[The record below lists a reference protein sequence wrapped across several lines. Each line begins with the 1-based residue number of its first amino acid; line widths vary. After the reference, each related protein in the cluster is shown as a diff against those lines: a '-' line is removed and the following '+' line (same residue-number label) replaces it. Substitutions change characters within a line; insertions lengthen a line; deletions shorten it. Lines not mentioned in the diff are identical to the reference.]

1 MNSESNDSAIVRR
14 NSRHQSRPILLKS
27 IVSACLM
34 IGAVTLTAC
43 NNNAQ
48 DQAAASDK
56 VAKTED
62 ATSSDA
68 SDSTAP
74 DEQANAKTSAGT
86 VSASNASITNA
97 SNAPVRYN
105 VAAWNNGSVDTIN
118 IDDLDKIQA
127 TFGKVVSTDKN
138 SLDYAS
144 NPATK
149 YRFMADDAAY
159 LDIID
164 SQKYL
169 ELGWYYANPAD
180 SAGEKASSTA
190 HAKKAY
196 KFARQIM
203 GDEGATIVAD
213 MLGGQTT
220 RNKVVGGQK
229 VELAK
234 CEFYSCMLVLAK
246 PSA

>member
-1 MNSESNDSAIVRR
+1 MNSEFSDIAIVRQNR
-14 NSRHQSRPILLKS
+14 SHQPRPFLLKS
-27 IVSACLM
+27 IFSACLIM
-34 IGAVTLTAC
+34 SAMTLTAC
-43 NNNAQ
+43 NNNTQ
-48 DQAAASDK
+48 DQAAASDT
-56 VAKTED
+56 VSETED
-62 ATSSDA
+62 STQSEGSESATLDK
-68 SDSTAP
+68 
-74 DEQANAKTSAGT
+74 QANAKSKDSTGTTSTTSA
-86 VSASNASITNA
+86 A
-97 SNAPVRYN
+97 NAPVRYN
-105 VAAWNNGSVDTIN
+105 VAAWNNGSVDTIG
-118 IDDLDKIQA
+118 IDNLNKIQA

-180 SAGEKASSTA
+180 SADEKASSIA

-196 KFARQIM
+196 KFARQLM
-203 GDEGATIVAD
+203 GDEGATVVAD

-220 RNKVVGGQK
+220 KNKVVGGQK